1 MKCLIG
7 NYFKS
12 SGLLLRFPGPI
23 CRFIPSSLHLNKA
36 EFGTC
41 QEAASVTVPP
51 AVSVPSSSPAVEQKH
66 RGMDAL
72 FCCVQL
78 GDPSSTWWWLKT
90 FRERDI

>member
-1 MKCLIG
+1 MRSPRPACFCCVCPRIEL
-7 NYFKS
+7 
-12 SGLLLRFPGPI
+12 PQAADEA
-23 CRFIPSSLHLNKA
+23 NKQTTTQHTPTTWR
-36 EFGTC
+36 G
-41 QEAASVTVPP
+41 PP